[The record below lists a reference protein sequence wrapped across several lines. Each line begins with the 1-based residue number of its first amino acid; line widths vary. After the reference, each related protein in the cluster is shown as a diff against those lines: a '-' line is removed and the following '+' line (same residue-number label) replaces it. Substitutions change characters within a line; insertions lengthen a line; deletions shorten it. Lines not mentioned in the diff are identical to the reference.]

1 MPTALGG
8 GLPAETPAHCQ
19 SCQTVSLPD
28 FYKNPRPCCPLPNT
42 LLRQYLWGPWACAK
56 RRRLFSTIYGQEPG
70 SPSPITRLGS
80 QGSCYSLGLTPR
92 ISASKPASGRGPGG
106 GGQGSRQMLPGAPSV
121 LSSELCHGG
130 NWAWLAHQSLQE
142 PGAEGMNDQQP
153 AEVVK
158 SRIFPSQHHQ
168 DQELR
173 FIWHGTACQL
183 RHEMRRNQRE
193 NELKDVL
200 LECGQWE

>member
-106 GGQGSRQMLPGAPSV
+106 GGQVGSSGQPSPAGV
-121 LSSELCHGG
+121 
-130 NWAWLAHQSLQE
+130 
-142 PGAEGMNDQQP
+142 QP
-153 AEVVK
+153 AGPPGV
-158 SRIFPSQHHQ
+158 PSACSQSGRARAGSYQIRPGQRGLDRLKRWQLGGAASLLVHLLL
-168 DQELR
+168 LR
-173 FIWHGTACQL
+173 CPAHGASGPCQPPPRL
-183 RHEMRRNQRE
+183 
-193 NELKDVL
+193 
-200 LECGQWE
+200 